1 MAEKKLGFKDFLTVD
16 YAPGMPEVIKKKA
29 KQRKQQDVEEA
40 FPGENETLNEAL
52 NEVLNMQQRRARGR
66 QMRINAPKIK
76 MGRKRAMMRQA
87 DPARLKRR
95 AEKAARMVI
104 FKKFSKGLSRS
115 DVPPQRR
122 MEIEK
127 RLDKMKSRIQRLAI
141 KLLPQIRQKEKDRRS
156 HSQDDTDKKS
166 DTK

>member
-16 YAPGMPEVIKKKA
+16 YVPGMPDLIKKKA
-29 KQRKQQDVEEA
+29 KKRKQDVGEA
-40 FPGENETLNEAL
+40 FAGEEKTLD
-52 NEVLNMQQRRARGR
+52 EVLNLQQRRARAR

-95 AEKAARMVI
+95 AFKAARAI
-104 FKKFSKGLSRS
+104 LFKKFSKGLSKGS
-115 DVPPQRR
+115 VAPQRR
-122 MEIEK
+122 IEIEK

-141 KLLPQIRQKEKDRRS
+141 KMLPAVRQKERDRRS
-156 HSQDDTDKKS
+156 HSSDDNKDANNKGDNSK
-166 DTK
+166 

>member
-127 RLDKMKSRIQRLAI
+127 RLDKMESRIQRLAI
-141 KLLPQIRQKEKDRRS
+141 KLLPQIRQKEKDRRT
-156 HSQDDTDKKS
+156 HSQDNTDKKT
-166 DTK
+166 DKK

>member
-156 HSQDDTDKKS
+156 HSQDDTDKKT
-166 DTK
+166 DKK

>member
-1 MAEKKLGFKDFLTVD
+1 MAEKKLRFKDFLTVD

-29 KQRKQQDVEEA
+29 KQRKQQDVDEA

-156 HSQDDTDKKS
+156 HSQDDTDKKT
-166 DTK
+166 DKK